1 MQLMIDLTAFLPTI
15 PQTSPYSLNGA
26 LTSSL
31 PIQSLKLSPPPLSSQ
46 HSQPQPLQ
54 GPWPQFQ
61 SQPPSLHQQ
70 VPPGEHLE
78 RAILSSSSSTS
89 LITLSPSSSSDNNT
103 PSSQPYA
110 W

>member
-1 MQLMIDLTAFLPTI
+1 MQLMIDLIAFLPTI
-15 PQTSPYSLNGA
+15 PPTSPSSLNGT

-31 PIQSLKLSPPPLSSQ
+31 PIKSLTLPPPPASSQ
-46 HSQPQPLQ
+46 HSRPQPLQ

-61 SQPPSLHQQ
+61 SQPPSLHHQ
-70 VPPGEHLE
+70 VPPC
-78 RAILSSSSSTS
+78 TS
-89 LITLSPSSSSDNNT
+89 LITLSPSPSSDNNT